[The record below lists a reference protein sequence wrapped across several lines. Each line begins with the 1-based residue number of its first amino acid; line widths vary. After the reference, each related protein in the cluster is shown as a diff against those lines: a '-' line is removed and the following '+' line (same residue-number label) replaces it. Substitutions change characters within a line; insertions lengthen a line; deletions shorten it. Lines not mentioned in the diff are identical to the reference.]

1 MNRSNRTLPTLLL
14 AALLAAV
21 VPLAGCGGGVKEDP
35 ILRLSAAESLTQ
47 GKELLAREKYRAA
60 RPYLSHAFE
69 VEPNSVAGREGLLL
83 LADSFY
89 LDGGVTNWIQAEAK
103 YRDFLNRFPTSDQAA
118 YAQYQ
123 IANSLSKRVEKPN
136 RDQTATR
143 KALAAFDELL
153 RLYPTSEYTAEAQA
167 QIDALR
173 ERLAASEFVVGD
185 FYLRYRQPAGAILRF
200 ENLLEE
206 FPEYERDKV
215 LYHLGLAYA
224 RSPVPADQAKASE
237 VFERLRSEH
246 PESRWVAEIPR
257 DLPRPADGAEEAA
270 PRDEPPPEVLAGEPS
285 RSGGGV
291 SQR

>member
-1 MNRSNRTLPTLLL
+1 MNRPHRTLPNVLA

-21 VPLAGCGGGVKEDP
+21 LPLAGCGGGVKEDP

-83 LADSFY
+83 LADSYY

-136 RDQTATR
+136 RDQTATS
-143 KALAAFDELL
+143 KALAAFEELL

-167 QIDALR
+167 EIEALR
-173 ERLAASEFVVGD
+173 HRLAASEFVVGD

-206 FPEYERDKV
+206 FPDYDERDKV
-215 LYHLGLAYA
+215 LFHLGLAYA
-224 RSPVPADQAKASE
+224 QSRVPADRAKALE
-237 VFERLRSEH
+237 TFERLRTEH
-246 PESRWVAEIPR
+246 PESRWVAQIPD
-257 DLPRPADGAEEAA
+257 DLPRLEGSGDEAA
-270 PRDEPPPEVLAGEPS
+270 GEPPPPEVLAGEPS
-285 RSGGGV
+285 RGDGV